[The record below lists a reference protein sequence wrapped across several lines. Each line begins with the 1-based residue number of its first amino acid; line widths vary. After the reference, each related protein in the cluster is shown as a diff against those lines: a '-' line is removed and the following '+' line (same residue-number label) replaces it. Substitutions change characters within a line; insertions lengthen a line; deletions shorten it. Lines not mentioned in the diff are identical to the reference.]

1 MQKMNFSKKRLSPI
15 IEKYNIDVENDGM
28 FHEIVTIFDG
38 QTDYQLW
45 AIKLVYDGVC
55 GIDTIK
61 NIFDWA
67 SNNKSDIKNLSKG
80 NIINY
85 RTSDEIEN
93 IHKEIE
99 SIGVFNLIKNN
110 IDKFNTC
117 QRKMLHECILGKY
130 DDKHF
135 SMDANDPLTKEWFS
149 LLKSFSKLPSHKQ
162 HKIIVQASSM
172 NHLDEL
178 INHVKSSIGETYVWD
193 REELLEFIQR
203 NITDSPVVYDKDN
216 IVIVRVAS
224 YDSSKKLCGKG
235 ATSWCITKSSSYFD
249 QYVGNKDNAA
259 QYFMFNFNLPEQ
271 DELSHVGFTVDFS
284 NGKIMNAHSTQNNNL
299 CCDFRYKGA
308 NVNIDSILVKSN
320 F

>member
-99 SIGVFNLIKNN
+99 SIGVFNLIKN
-110 IDKFNTC
+110 
-117 QRKMLHECILGKY
+117 KMLE
-130 DDKHF
+130 
-135 SMDANDPLTKEWFS
+135 
-149 LLKSFSKLPSHKQ
+149 
-162 HKIIVQASSM
+162 
-172 NHLDEL
+172 
-178 INHVKSSIGETYVWD
+178 
-193 REELLEFIQR
+193 
-203 NITDSPVVYDKDN
+203 
-216 IVIVRVAS
+216 
-224 YDSSKKLCGKG
+224 
-235 ATSWCITKSSSYFD
+235 
-249 QYVGNKDNAA
+249 
-259 QYFMFNFNLPEQ
+259 
-271 DELSHVGFTVDFS
+271 
-284 NGKIMNAHSTQNNNL
+284 
-299 CCDFRYKGA
+299 
-308 NVNIDSILVKSN
+308 
-320 F
+320 